1 MGPYKG
7 RPRAEFGGRHRKGL
21 DSFAEKKNGSNLCG
35 GCWGERRE
43 GRQGRTAKEKTQE
56 SAKEAGGEGSR
67 LLLENLSAVAPV
79 CLI

>member
-35 GCWGERRE
+35 GVGERGERE
-43 GRQGRTAKEKTQE
+43 GKGGRQKRKPKKVPRKLVGKAAGFFWKTCRRWLQ
-56 SAKEAGGEGSR
+56 S
-67 LLLENLSAVAPV
+67 V
-79 CLI
+79 